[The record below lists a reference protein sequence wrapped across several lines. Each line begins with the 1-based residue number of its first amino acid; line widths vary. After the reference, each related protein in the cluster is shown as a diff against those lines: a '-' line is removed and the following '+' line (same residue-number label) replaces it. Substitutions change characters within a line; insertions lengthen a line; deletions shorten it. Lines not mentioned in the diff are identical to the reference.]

1 MIAIE
6 LINPSTS
13 ESLVIPNLLYKF
25 KEKGIIM
32 SQMTQVVNF
41 MPSIKITTDEFKY
54 AIDIMIELV
63 EDYLNIKNDTL

>member
-6 LINPSTS
+6 LIDPRTN
-13 ESLVIPNLLYKF
+13 ESLIIPDLLYKF

-41 MPSIKITTDEFKY
+41 MPSIKVTNEEFKY
-54 AIDIMIELV
+54 AIDIMIELI
-63 EDYLNIKNDTL
+63 EEYLQHHKI